1 MAEVFNMA
9 AVRARI
15 LQEMERKNIKAKP
28 LAKRAGLGETAIR
41 DIMDLDRQD
50 VKASTLVK
58 LAEFFEVPVDDLA
71 GREQVELVGKVGA
84 GGSILFE
91 AFEEPETVPRP
102 PAAAGPLIALLVE
115 GESMLPRY
123 DPGDIVYIKREHE
136 GVLPDYIG
144 RYCAVHLVDG
154 GTFLKI
160 LEEGSEPN
168 RYTLRSHNAAD
179 MKNVEV
185 LWASP
190 VLFVMPRRPLPS
202 A

>member
-1 MAEVFNMA
+1 MSV
-9 AVRARI
+9 VRARLI
-15 LQEMERKNIKAKP
+15 EQMARRKIKSKP
-28 LAKRAGLGETAIR
+28 LAKAAGLGETAIR
-41 DIMDLDRQD
+41 DILNIDQRD

-91 AFEEPETVPRP
+91 AFAEPETVPRP

-136 GVLPDYIG
+136 GVLPAYIG
-144 RYCAVHLVDG
+144 RYCAVHLADG

-160 LEEGSEPN
+160 LEEGSEPG

-190 VLFVMPRRPLPS
+190 VLFVMPRRPPPS